1 MTTAEESVPGDQKK
15 ILVVED
21 ETISLRAVS
30 QLLLA
35 NGYAV
40 VPAADGANAVTLA
53 ASENPDLIIL
63 DLGLPSN
70 DPFGPQWDG
79 FGVMDWLNR
88 MRMNTRI
95 PVIVLTSMDPAD
107 AQQRALEAGAV
118 AFFQKPAGQDELLA
132 AVRIA
137 LGERG

>member
-1 MTTAEESVPGDQKK
+1 MTTEPAPANRKK

-21 ETISLRAVS
+21 ESISLRAIG
-30 QLLLA
+30 QLLQSS
-35 NGYAV
+35 GYTV
-40 VPAADGANAVTLA
+40 VTAADGSAAVTLA
-53 ASENPDLIIL
+53 VTESPDLIVL
-63 DLGLPSN
+63 DLGLPTN

-88 MRMNTRI
+88 MRTNSPI

-118 AFFQKPAGQDELLA
+118 AFFQKPATHEELLA
-132 AVRIA
+132 AIRIA
-137 LGERG
+137 LGEPR

>member
-1 MTTAEESVPGDQKK
+1 MTTEPAPANRKK

-21 ETISLRAVS
+21 ESISLRAIG
-30 QLLLA
+30 QLLQSS
-35 NGYAV
+35 GYTV
-40 VPAADGANAVTLA
+40 VPAADGSAAVTLA
-53 ASENPDLIIL
+53 VTESPDLIVL
-63 DLGLPSN
+63 DLGLPTN

-88 MRMNTRI
+88 MRTNSPI

-118 AFFQKPAGQDELLA
+118 AFFQKPATHEELLA
-132 AVRIA
+132 AIRIA
-137 LGERG
+137 LGEPR